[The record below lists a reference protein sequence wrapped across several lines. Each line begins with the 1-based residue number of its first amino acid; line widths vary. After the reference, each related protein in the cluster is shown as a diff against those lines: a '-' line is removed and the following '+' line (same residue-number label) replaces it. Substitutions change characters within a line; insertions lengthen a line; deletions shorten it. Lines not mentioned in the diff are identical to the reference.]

1 MEFIKAVT
9 FGYLSKRGEWE
20 TEEAKES
27 LRLLKERMAIT
38 HVVLAVVVEQ
48 EHIHAIEIN
57 WQDSCVLSDEEVEA
71 MVHYAHGLGLKVILK
86 PMVNI
91 TTGHWRAHINFFDHD
106 VPCEP
111 KWSEWFSSY
120 TAFIRHYGKMAEK
133 TESEMFVIGCEL
145 VNADR
150 REKEWRTLIKEVREV
165 YNGPI
170 TYNCDKYQEG
180 NITWWDAV
188 DVISSSGYYPVD
200 KIDDEL
206 ARIEKVVQKEGKPF
220 FFCEAG
226 CASRVGAKW
235 LPNNWELQGEPSL
248 EEQKVWYEAFLY
260 GVSKFSFVEGM
271 ALWDWKAR
279 LYPIEK
285 ATEDMDYALYGKP
298 SETLVEN
305 FYKNN

>member
-1 MEFIKAVT
+1 M
-9 FGYLSKRGEWE
+9 
-20 TEEAKES
+20 
-27 LRLLKERMAIT
+27 
-38 HVVLAVVVEQ
+38 
-48 EHIHAIEIN
+48 
-57 WQDSCVLSDEEVEA
+57 
-71 MVHYAHGLGLKVILK
+71 
-86 PMVNI
+86 
-91 TTGHWRAHINFFDHD
+91 
-106 VPCEP
+106 
-111 KWSEWFSSY
+111 
-120 TAFIRHYGKMAEK
+120 
-133 TESEMFVIGCEL
+133 
-145 VNADR
+145 
-150 REKEWRTLIKEVREV
+150 
-165 YNGPI
+165 
-170 TYNCDKYQEG
+170 
-180 NITWWDAV
+180 

-248 EEQKVWYEAFLY
+248 EEQKVWYEAFLS